1 MAWLSD
7 VWPFVPGQQHL
18 IFHVTGLSI
27 VGLIALNIFSAL
39 RQRMPI
45 QKLISGLFVEIPTA
59 NAIEK
64 RIRLA
69 LIGFL
74 LLGFLTL
81 VLDVQVNG
89 MQMIDPNW
97 ARNR

>member
-18 IFHVTGLSI
+18 IFNVTGLSI

-45 QKLISGLFVEIPTA
+45 QRLLSGLFVQIPTA

-64 RIRLA
+64 GIRLA

>member
-18 IFHVTGLSI
+18 IFQVTGLSI

-45 QKLISGLFVEIPTA
+45 HKVMSGLFVQISTA
-59 NAIEK
+59 SAIEK
-64 RIRLA
+64 RLRLA
-69 LIGFL
+69 LIVFL
-74 LLGFLTL
+74 LLGFLVL
-81 VLDVQVNG
+81 VLDIQVNG
-89 MQMIDPNW
+89 MHMIDPNW
-97 ARNR
+97 AKNR